1 MEPYYKCS
9 PYFVSLLFTL
19 QHAAY
24 FADQYC
30 LIASLYSP
38 ICLYVRKEDFL

>member
-1 MEPYYKCS
+1 MEPYHKCS
-9 PYFVSLLFTL
+9 PYFVSLVSIL

-24 FADQYC
+24 CADPYC